1 MSLQRPRT
9 GTHDL
14 KLDSL
19 RTSVLATLWR
29 NPEWSRSQGGLSR
42 GLRELRGVPLTA
54 AATAWGCGA
63 AASAGRSLR
72 SPCRPLH
79 LPGTL
84 GLWPPRSL
92 DPISSGSRRP
102 RPHSYWDAAC
112 KFPPRENKSG
122 ERERGRTR
130 PPSAPPC
137 LRGQADL
144 TGNWEPGARGLR
156 LCATRAAPKW
166 FSLGREW
173 DSTECPGN
181 AGEWRSAPP
190 CSRRESPHRA
200 GDRSFVARTPVGR
213 AALRPGYPFLFSC
226 PARKTQPGMGGKVI
240 AK

>member
-1 MSLQRPRT
+1 MRAP
-9 GTHDL
+9 GT
-14 KLDSL
+14 
-19 RTSVLATLWR
+19 
-29 NPEWSRSQGGLSR
+29 SR
-42 GLRELRGVPLTA
+42 GPTHSCGYCVGLRSGGICWALTA
-54 AATAWGCGA
+54 VALP
-63 AASAGRSLR
+63 S
-72 SPCRPLH
+72 SPPPWDPWAL
-79 LPGTL
+79 
-84 GLWPPRSL
+84 PPRSL
-92 DPISSGSRRP
+92 DPISSRSRRP
-102 RPHSYWDAAC
+102 QPHSYWDAAC

-156 LCATRAAPKW
+156 RRCATRTAPKS